1 MNVSTVT
8 VIKVIT
14 GAHGKAPRFVYW
26 LTFLGCWL
34 GGALGGALAEHN
46 VTWLAVSG
54 VAVYL
59 FLVIAACRARDMG
72 SSGKFA
78 LLTLVPMLG
87 LLIFFQLG
95 FEKSASAQSFTDSVI
110 PSTEDFHSPP
120 ATGLSWHMPVSFL
133 LFLLGSIP
141 VSIAFMT
148 LLLGGIQD
156 TNGAVLMTGIGV
168 IGAVVWTTGVL
179 IGRRGD

>member
-8 VIKVIT
+8 VIKVIA
-14 GAHGKAPRFVYW
+14 GAHGKVPRFVYW

-34 GGALGGALAEHN
+34 GGALGGVLAEHN
-46 VTWLAVSG
+46 VAWVAVSG
-54 VAVYL
+54 VAGYL

-110 PSTEDFHSPP
+110 ASTEDFHSPL

-141 VSIAFMT
+141 ISIAFMT

-156 TNGAVLMTGIGV
+156 TNGAILMTGIGV